1 MILNQQHDYR
11 TILNEYFI
19 IRKEM
24 NPNYSLRSFAK
35 DLGMPS
41 SNLSSVI
48 SGKQGLSKESAEK
61 IAKNLRIKGSEKNKF
76 IDLVLASDA
85 RSKKEKILATARLRQ
100 ESLLDKK
107 ELQEDYFKLISD
119 WYYYAI
125 LELITIEDFQSSDK
139 WIAEQLGISLNETE
153 KAMERLVRLGLIEIK
168 NNIYQ
173 STGAQ
178 LDTTYDIPSFY
189 IKKHNAQILSK
200 ASEAIVEQDI
210 EKREI
215 STLTIAINDE
225 DIKFVKK
232 RIREFRND
240 LDKELMER
248 TKKNGANRVYS
259 LAIQFF
265 DLLKGSSDENN

>member
-1 MILNQQHDYR
+1 MIENQQFDYR
-11 TILNEYFI
+11 SILNEYFM

-24 NPNYSLRSFAK
+24 NSNYSLRSFAK

-48 SGKQGLSKESAEK
+48 NGKQGLSKESAIK
-61 IAKNLRIKGSEKNKF
+61 IAASLRIKGPEKDKF

-85 RSKKEKILATARLRQ
+85 RSKKEKILASARLRK
-100 ESLLDKK
+100 ENLKDKK
-107 ELQEDYFKLISD
+107 ELQEDYFKLISE

-125 LELITIEDFQSSDK
+125 LELVTLEDFQSSNK
-139 WIAEQLGISLNETE
+139 WIAKQLGISLKETDQ
-153 KAMERLVRLGLIEIK
+153 AMHRLVRLGLIVIR
-168 NNIYQ
+168 NNTYQ

-178 LDTTYDIPSFY
+178 LDTTFDIPSFY
-189 IKKHNAQILSK
+189 IKKHNAQILNK

-210 EKREI
+210 ETREL
-215 STLTIAINDE
+215 STLTIAINDA
-225 DIKFVKK
+225 DISLVKK
-232 RIREFRND
+232 RIREFRNN

-265 DLLKGSSDENN
+265 DLLKGSNDENT